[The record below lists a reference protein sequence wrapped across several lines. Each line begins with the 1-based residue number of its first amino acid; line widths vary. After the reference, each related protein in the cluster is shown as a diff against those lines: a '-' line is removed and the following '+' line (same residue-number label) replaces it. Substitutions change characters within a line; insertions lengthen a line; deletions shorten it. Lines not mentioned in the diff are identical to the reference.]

1 LRRRGAALAPALLA
15 LLALGAAVL
24 PAGLSAAQRPRWD
37 TRVFAHVGS
46 PGFPAHAYVR
56 PDGQVFEGTY
66 VNPAGDSLPSKIF
79 DYSSEGALLRSW
91 TMPGQDLSG
100 EHGVQV
106 ATSDAAGRLVLLDH
120 TPPRAVI
127 LDPATGS
134 FSAYADFPSGSVPNY
149 AVWLP
154 DGSLLVSDYAQ
165 PVIWRIP
172 AGGGTP
178 TQWLTDPRLAGNGF
192 GTTGLALTPDHGSLL
207 VDQQFA
213 GEAAPRGAIFSVALN
228 ANGGPAGGL
237 TQIWQSQPFDLPDGI
252 AVAQSGRIYVAL
264 LGPNQIATLAADGT
278 EQERFPSLPIT
289 GENGSPV
296 PFDQISSVAFLGTRL
311 ITANQ
316 SYVAG
321 NAEHQV
327 LHDVET
333 GEPGAAEL
341 IPESAGRGKRVG
353 DDITPP
359 RLRNVRVRHRGH
371 RARLLFSVNEKAT
384 VTVRVFHKGHV
395 VRGARRK
402 FAAGRGTLKLPG
414 RFRPGRYR
422 LVVRAVDPS
431 ANASRAI
438 RRSLRID

>member
-1 LRRRGAALAPALLA
+1 LRRRGALLPLA
-15 LLALGAAVL
+15 LLALVAVGAAVL
-24 PAGLSAAQRPRWD
+24 PAGLSAAQRARWE
-37 TRVFAHVGS
+37 TRVFTHVGS

-79 DYSSEGALLRSW
+79 DYSSAGALLRSW

-134 FSAYADFPSGSVPNY
+134 FSAYADFPSGSIPNY

-165 PVIWRIP
+165 PVIWRVP

-178 TQWLTDPRLAGNGF
+178 TPWLTDPRLAGNGF

-213 GEAAPRGAIFSVALN
+213 GDAAPRGTIFSVALK
-228 ANGGPAGGL
+228 ANGDPAAGL

-252 AVAQSGRIYVAL
+252 AVAESGRIYVAL
-264 LGPNQIATLAADGT
+264 LGSNQIATLAADGT
-278 EQERFPSLPIT
+278 EQERFPTLLLT

-296 PFDQISSVAFLGTRL
+296 PFEQISSVAFLGTSL

-316 SYVAG
+316 SYIAG
-321 NAEHQV
+321 NAERQV

-333 GEPGAAEL
+333 GEPGATEL
-341 IPESAGRGKRVG
+341 IPESAGRGKRAG

-359 RLRNVRVRHRGH
+359 RLRHVRVRHRHH
-371 RARLLFSVNEKAT
+371 RARLLFAVNEKAT
-384 VTVRVFHKGHV
+384 VTVRVIHKGQIV
-395 VRGARRK
+395 GGARRK
-402 FAAGRGTLKLPG
+402 FAAGKGTLKLPG
-414 RFRPGRYR
+414 RFGPGRYR
-422 LVVRAVDPS
+422 FLVRAVDPS
-431 ANASRAI
+431 ANASRAV